1 MPLPAAGNS
10 ISLDQIHVE
19 LGETSGTTVSLGDT
33 DVRNLASDTS
43 GAIGMDQFFGLSSAS
58 NIEDVYSTFVYKG
71 DGSTRNIVNGLNLS
85 GDGGLVWIKNR
96 DTTNDDHV
104 LVDTARG
111 VTKVLSSNTNAQE
124 STDTDTITA
133 FNNNGFSL
141 GADVKVNTNNENY
154 VAWAWKKQAGFF
166 DIVTYNGT
174 GSSQNISH
182 NLGAVPGMI
191 IIKARDKSESFVAFH
206 RSAINASVG
215 IARSSFV
222 DLRSVSGAS
231 NTSTMWNNTDPT
243 SSVFTVGSAGESNEN
258 NKTYVAYLFAHQAN
272 DDAAALIS
280 CGGYTGNGNDF
291 SDAADGDAFTEVD
304 CGFEPQFVMIKSTQ
318 ISSGSGDWMT
328 FDTMR
333 GMSCYE
339 QQQFGTGPDA
349 YLSWN
354 DTGNEDAE
362 NFVTPTATGFQI
374 TSNNSIVNENNGKY
388 IYMAIRKGPMAA
400 PTAGSQVISIDTNGS
415 SEPYFDSAHPV
426 DMVFHHRD
434 STKFIW
440 ARKNHNREL
449 RFNALDRDGVEGD
462 IVFDYM
468 DGFSKGSFSNYT
480 AFMFHESPKAFSTLC
495 YRGTESNRTIAHT
508 LGVAPELIAIKNK
521 SVNDD
526 WAVYY
531 GDNTDHLHFSSVGT
545 VDTDVTGEDSYW
557 NDTSPTSSLISLGT
571 NHDVNAA
578 NEFYFA
584 FMFATVAGV
593 TKVGTV
599 NVTGATN
606 VDCGFSNGSKFVM
619 IKRYSSSGHW
629 LVFDTTSGLVAGNDT
644 YRKMDSSSDVITN
657 ADVIDPL
664 NAGFSL
670 TADFLNITNNGSGDY
685 VFVAIAA

>member
-1 MPLPAAGNS
+1 MALPASGNS

-19 LGETSGTTVSLGDT
+19 LGESSGTTVALGDT

-71 DGSTRNIVNGLNLS
+71 DGSTRNIVNRLNLS

-96 DTTNDDHV
+96 DTATDDHV
-104 LVDTARG
+104 LVDTVRG
-111 VTKVLSSNTNAQE
+111 VTKVLNANNTNQE
-124 STDTDTITA
+124 STNTDTVTA

-141 GADVKVNTNNENY
+141 GADAEVNTNNENY

-166 DIVTYNGT
+166 DIVTYTGT
-174 GSSQNISH
+174 DSSTGAQNISH
-182 NLGAVPGMI
+182 NLGVVPGMI
-191 IIKARDKSESFVAFH
+191 MVKARDKGAPFIVWH
-206 RSAINASVG
+206 RSSINSSAGNTKGSFLEVRDTGQASQ
-215 IARSSFV
+215 S
-222 DLRSVSGAS
+222 
-231 NTSTMWNNTDPT
+231 TSMWNNTDPT
-243 SSVFTVGSAGESNEN
+243 SSVFSVGNNGDSNEN
-258 NKTYVAYLFAHQAN
+258 GKNFIAYLWAHQAN
-272 DDAAALIS
+272 DDASALIS
-280 CGGYTGNGNDF
+280 CGDYTGNGNDF
-291 SDAADGDAFTEVD
+291 SDSADGDAFTEVD
-304 CGFEPQFVMIKSTQ
+304 CGFEPGFVMIKSMQ
-318 ISSGSGDWMT
+318 GHDGAWMA
-328 FDTMR
+328 FDTIR

-339 QQQFGTGPDA
+339 AGGDK
-349 YLSWN
+349 YLDWS
-354 DTGNEDAE
+354 DTGNEDGE
-362 NFVTPTATGFQI
+362 MFVTPTATGFEI
-374 TSNNSIVNENNGKY
+374 TSNNNIVNGANDKY

-415 SEPYFDSAHPV
+415 SEPFFDSAHPV
-426 DMVFHHRD
+426 DMVFHHQT

-440 ARKNHNREL
+440 ARKNHTREL
-449 RFNALDRDGVEGD
+449 RFNALDRNGLESD

-468 DGFSKGSFSNYT
+468 NGFCDASFSNYT

-495 YRGTESNRTIAHT
+495 YRGTGSNRTIAHT
-508 LGVAPELIAIKNK
+508 LGAAPELLVIKNK
-521 SVNDD
+521 LVPDD

-531 GDNTDHLHFSSVGT
+531 GDNTDHLHFAVGGT
-545 VDTDVTGEDSYW
+545 SDTDVTGEDSYW

-599 NVTGATN
+599 NVTGATD
-606 VDCGFSNGSKFVM
+606 VDCGFSSGSKFVM
-619 IKRYSSSGHW
+619 IKRYSGNGHW
-629 LVFDTTSGLVAGNDT
+629 IVFDTTSGLVAGNDS
-644 YRKMDSSSDVITN
+644 YRKMDNTTATVTN
-657 ADVIDPL
+657 ADVVDPL

-685 VFVAIAA
+685 VFLAIAA